1 MEAEPTFMIL
11 ITLKLNVIIPW
22 PKRFLMLM
30 AFNRTFEVNT
40 TFRWIWSLDESVDR
54 FKLMTLIELNYK

>member
-1 MEAEPTFMIL
+1 
-11 ITLKLNVIIPW
+11 
-22 PKRFLMLM
+22 M